1 MHVDEKSSDADLI
14 YATISGDDT
23 AFALLNKRYNARVFS
38 YAFKKMRNREDAEDI
53 VQETFTEAFLSLR
66 NLDDPVKFTG
76 WLYIIASRLITKSY
90 RKRQKQV
97 DVLSFSDF
105 GDEAEA
111 FEIAAIHAHRHA
123 ERFAEID
130 DLQGELEIAI
140 GRLPDSLREPMRLRI
155 TDMSYR
161 EIAQVLGITENAVKR
176 RLARARKKLVSLVDG
191 NAPD

>member
-76 WLYIIASRLITKSY
+76 
-90 RKRQKQV
+90 
-97 DVLSFSDF
+97 
-105 GDEAEA
+105 
-111 FEIAAIHAHRHA
+111 
-123 ERFAEID
+123 
-130 DLQGELEIAI
+130 
-140 GRLPDSLREPMRLRI
+140 
-155 TDMSYR
+155 
-161 EIAQVLGITENAVKR
+161 
-176 RLARARKKLVSLVDG
+176 
-191 NAPD
+191 